1 MFGGIPFEHFAHGGG
16 GGFPGGSMG
25 GSSEPPDTT
34 KLYETLE
41 VEKDATPKEIKK
53 AYFRLS
59 KTHHPD
65 KGGDE
70 HKFKEINA
78 AYEIL
83 SDPEKRKA
91 YDKYGLEG
99 VDDEGGAQ
107 QRGEDLFSMFFGGG
121 RGRGRSAGPRKG
133 PSVQHPIKVSLE
145 DLYNG
150 KTVKLAI
157 NRKVIAGEVKVCD
170 KCNGQG
176 VVMEVRQLGPG
187 MITQMQ
193 RHCPLCDGQGSMAPM
208 KSERKVLEVHVEK
221 GMKHNQKITFRGMAD
236 ETPGVEPGD
245 IHFIIQEK
253 DHELFKRKGADLLV
267 TKDVSLNQALTGFT
281 VRAINTSRFNR
292 IYRRR
297 WFCGDKFLTL
307 LFSSL
312 CSVENQAF
320 GWPRHCH
327 QDSPRASHRVGN
339 NRRRNGTNSS
349 VHHVGQR
356 RGYAFAGK
364 SFCQGQ
370 PVRGL
375 PRQVPHIPLRGR
387 RRAAEKDFAQPRHG
401 RRVRPPGSGR
411 TLFGCGRLAALW

>member
-16 GGFPGGSMG
+16 GSFGGGGMG
-25 GSSEPPDTT
+25 GRGGGGEPPDTT

-59 KTHHPD
+59 KMHHPD

-70 HKFKEINA
+70 HKFKEISA

-83 SDPEKRKA
+83 SDEEKRAA

-107 QRGEDLFSMFFGGG
+107 ARGEDLFSMFFGGG
-121 RGRGRSAGPRKG
+121 RRSGRSSGPRKG

-150 KTVKLAI
+150 KTVKLAV
-157 NRKVIAGEVKVCD
+157 NRKVITGDVKHCER
-170 KCNGQG
+170 CSGHG
-176 VVMEVRQLGPG
+176 VIMEVRQLGPG

-193 RHCPLCDGQGSMAPM
+193 RTCPGCDGQGNTAPT
-208 KSERKVLEVHVEK
+208 KTERKVLEVHIEK

-245 IHFIIQEK
+245 IHFIVQEK
-253 DHELFKRKGADLLV
+253 EHDLFKRKGADLLV

-281 VRAINTSRFNR
+281 VRCSNTKRKFTTLRPIQILSPFIANLQSRL
-292 IYRRR
+292 Y
-297 WFCGDKFLTL
+297 
-307 LFSSL
+307 S
-312 CSVENQAF
+312 
-320 GWPRHCH
+320 
-327 QDSPRASHRVGN
+327 
-339 NRRRNGTNSS
+339 
-349 VHHVGQR
+349 
-356 RGYAFAGK
+356 GK
-364 SFCQGQ
+364 
-370 PVRGL
+370 
-375 PRQVPHIPLRGR
+375 
-387 RRAAEKDFAQPRHG
+387 
-401 RRVRPPGSGR
+401 
-411 TLFGCGRLAALW
+411 